1 MKIPNFFHL
10 TPIHIKR
17 HCEALKSNYRIYFSL
32 EDLFF
37 ASFFRVNLFFSEF
50 CTPFPKEEHVFEE
63 FPVTIET
70 TDYVYDGPNIRD
82 DRARSVK
89 LEVKHNRAT
98 ERHLAISFD

>member
-1 MKIPNFFHL
+1 M
-10 TPIHIKR
+10 
-17 HCEALKSNYRIYFSL
+17 
-32 EDLFF
+32 
-37 ASFFRVNLFFSEF
+37 ASFRVNLFFLEF

-89 LEVKHNRAT
+89 LEVKQKRDRASLGGFI
-98 ERHLAISFD
+98 RSKQQV